1 MEDRS
6 LKIKKTRNTK
16 DGERNH
22 ICGCGKAYK
31 SYPALYLH
39 IQRKH
44 NGETPDNTVK
54 NETTKSKP
62 TVRPHTGR
70 PPRADNDIDNI
81 PKSQEDFE
89 KSQNDLMLFLGEEI
103 SAIYPMD
110 AKKDLKDVH
119 NDLVL
124 KLERINPE
132 MSSYYDKEMDKI
144 VKSQINEINIDDVM
158 KDFKSADQALS
169 AIVLW
174 LGRYYIDREY
184 LVDIAFMLY
193 KMREYIK
200 TQEIEF
206 GTNKGF
212 MTLELK
218 ESQANIEGQCK
229 KGFKKDWSNQYAK
242 AVRLFAEFLKCAF
255 VKDN

>member
-44 NGETPDNTVK
+44 GGNTPENTIK
-54 NETTKSKP
+54 NETSKSKP

-89 KSQNDLMLFLGEEI
+89 KAQNDLMLYLGEEVE
-103 SAIYPMD
+103 AIFPMD
-110 AKKDLKDVH
+110 AKRDLKEVYEE
-119 NDLVL
+119 LVQ
-124 KLERINPE
+124 KLSKIDGNIGTF
-132 MSSYYDKEMDKI
+132 YDGEMDKI
-144 VKSQINEINIDDVM
+144 VKIKTGEIDINEVLKEFQSN
-158 KDFKSADQALS
+158 DQALC
-169 AIVLW
+169 AIMLW
-174 LGRYYIDREY
+174 FGRYYIEKNY
-184 LVDIAFMLY
+184 LVDIGVLFY
-193 KMREYIK
+193 RMREFIQK
-200 TQEIEF
+200 QDIDF
-206 GTNKGF
+206 GSQKGF
-212 MTLELK
+212 VILELK
-218 ESQANIEGQCK
+218 ENAAALTTKMK
-229 KGFKKDWSNQYAK
+229 KEFKSDWKDSHAK
-242 AVRLFAEFLKCAF
+242 AVRLFTEFLKCAF
-255 VKDN
+255 VREN